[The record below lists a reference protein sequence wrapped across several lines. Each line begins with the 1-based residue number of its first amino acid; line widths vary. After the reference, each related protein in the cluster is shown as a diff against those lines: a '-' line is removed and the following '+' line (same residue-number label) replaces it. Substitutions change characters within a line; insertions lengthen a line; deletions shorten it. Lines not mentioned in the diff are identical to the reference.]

1 MIVTLRNENAPV
13 KQIFS
18 LVTSQLGG
26 TRILLSSPNVSNF
39 ASSAMR
45 SLFGSDVS
53 TILDYFKHLQ
63 AEDPLFFYAIKLDD
77 FGYAQNIFW
86 VDGRSRLAYE
96 YFGDVIT
103 FDTTYI
109 TNKCNKPFAL
119 FVGTNHH

>member
-63 AEDPLFFYAIKLDD
+63 AEDLLFFYAIKLDD

-86 VDGRSRLAYE
+86 ADGRSRLA
-96 YFGDVIT
+96 
-103 FDTTYI
+103 
-109 TNKCNKPFAL
+109 
-119 FVGTNHH
+119 